1 MEGRVKW
8 GGPLTDDVILFQH
21 FSFYLRSRAEL
32 SGVEKFHFL
41 QPIGKELFIHL
52 NWSVLTW
59 VRRLEEEEELKVEKV
74 KQIFFFF

>member
-1 MEGRVKW
+1 MGRAADRRCHLVS
-8 GGPLTDDVILFQH
+8 TFFLFT
-21 FSFYLRSRAEL
+21 SGAERSRAEQ

-41 QPIGKELFIHL
+41 QRIGKELFIHL

-59 VRRLEEEEELKVEKV
+59 VRRLEEEELKVEKV